1 MRRFGSH
8 NWGLW
13 GCRAGNPGRSEMA
26 EDKQMRG
33 LRVSVVVWGGGV
45 GMEPGWEV
53 LHWHCWLCLNL
64 YPPQRREHTGF
75 LISCCE
81 HKGKR
86 EGWSS
91 ETVSSQISK
100 TSVWLLML
108 SFAKT
113 MVTPLAWDAAQ
124 LSAFKMWLTCF
135 LNFPPQCPI
144 FHPAGH
150 SSLCGLLPSSVPST
164 PFPASGPGPTP
175 LLLLTHDLHGTCP
188 ADLTLET
195 VVNWGRALPF
205 QASQVV
211 LEVKNLP
218 ANAGDEREVGQE
230 GTWKRAWQ
238 PTPVF
243 SLGEF
248 HGQRNPGGYG
258 PQCHKESETTEG
270 TEHAFPLITES
281 VIRRK

>member
-1 MRRFGSH
+1 MYQYQISLLMTEPYFIDLLFSDYLQKQVDDH
-8 NWGLW
+8 PKFVSDVEADNGLTDQERW
-13 GCRAGNPGRSEMA
+13 EGLDHTTEVSEGCRAGNPGKSEMA
-26 EDKQMRG
+26 ENNQMRG

-64 YPPQRREHTGF
+64 HPPQRREHPGF
-75 LISCCE
+75 LISCCG

-100 TSVWLLML
+100 TSVWLLIML

-113 MVTPLAWDAAQ
+113 MVTPLAWDVAQ

-150 SSLCGLLPSSVPST
+150 SSLCGLLPSSVPSI
-164 PFPASGPGPTP
+164 PFPASGPGSHPTP
-175 LLLLTHDLHGTCP
+175 PSNAWPTWYLTCWSH
-188 ADLTLET
+188 
-195 VVNWGRALPF
+195 F
-205 QASQVV
+205 
-211 LEVKNLP
+211 
-218 ANAGDEREVGQE
+218 GD
-230 GTWKRAWQ
+230 
-238 PTPVF
+238 
-243 SLGEF
+243 S
-248 HGQRNPGGYG
+248 
-258 PQCHKESETTEG
+258 S
-270 TEHAFPLITES
+270 
-281 VIRRK
+281 